1 MPQSKYIYVV
11 DDDLALAS
19 DVSGEL
25 VSRGY
30 AVRTTHLP
38 EEAVEAARNG
48 EAEAIVIDRMLGDID
63 GLTLVEQMREAGIR
77 TPVLVISGMATV
89 DDRIEGLRAGGDDY
103 LTKPFELRELGARVD
118 CLTRRLADLNAT
130 MLQVGDV
137 SMDLIN
143 RTVRRS
149 DRAIDLQPREFKLL
163 EFFLRRPNQIV
174 TRTMLLKQ
182 VWNYSLQ
189 TQTNVVDMHIGQLR
203 RKIESAG
210 QSRIIVN
217 VRGEGFM
224 LHVAA

>member
-1 MPQSKYIYVV
+1 
-11 DDDLALAS
+11 
-19 DVSGEL
+19 
-25 VSRGY
+25 
-30 AVRTTHLP
+30 
-38 EEAVEAARNG
+38 
-48 EAEAIVIDRMLGDID
+48 
-63 GLTLVEQMREAGIR
+63 MREAGIR
-77 TPVLVISGMATV
+77 APVLVISGLSTV

-189 TQTNVVDMHIGQLR
+189 TQTNVVDVHIGQLR

>member
-189 TQTNVVDMHIGQLR
+189 TQTNVVDVHIGQLR

>member
-48 EAEAIVIDRMLGDID
+48 QAEAIVIDRMLGDID

-77 TPVLVISGMATV
+77 TPVLVISGLATV
-89 DDRIEGLRAGGDDY
+89 DDRIEGLKAGGDDY

-118 CLTRRLADLNAT
+118 SLTRRLADLNAT

-189 TQTNVVDMHIGQLR
+189 TQTNVVDVHIGQLR